1 MLLLIV
7 IDWYAERPWIQVQG
21 LRSSP
26 LESEQVMAQQEGSQE
41 EAHPYLDG
49 GHQEGSPD
57 DALLEEKSVFTL
69 IYLMINA
76 YQIIITTLN

>member
-1 MLLLIV
+1 
-7 IDWYAERPWIQVQG
+7 
-21 LRSSP
+21 
-26 LESEQVMAQQEGSQE
+26 MAQQEGSQE